1 MSNSRR
7 ILIIIALVLAV
18 SLYAYFFLYHKVFAP
33 AQIQEVNR
41 ENIKMI
47 AVNSNS
53 DYSIA
58 TGEYPQFNNT
68 GVDFNKK
75 ISDIVENAIN
85 EHSKNSK
92 ESWNARFE
100 TQIPDENI
108 SKIPN
113 KEDRFSIDV
122 STSIVRN
129 DSNVISFKMD
139 IYEFSGGAHG
149 NTGTYTFNYDI
160 KNQKEITLLD
170 IGKGDT
176 QLLQKISN
184 KARVLLRADLAKRSE
199 IKPEEVDTDMLNSGT
214 TPEVENFSLFTLPQD
229 GKITFH
235 FPSYQVAPY
244 VFGPSEITLDL
255 PIK

>member
-1 MSNSRR
+1 MSNSRK

-18 SLYAYFFLYHKVFAP
+18 SLYAYFFLYHKAFAP
-33 AQIQEVNR
+33 AQIQEVNK
-41 ENIKMI
+41 ENIKMVT
-47 AVNSNS
+47 VNSNS

-58 TGEYPQFNNT
+58 TGEYPQFNNA
-68 GVDFNKK
+68 GADFNKK
-75 ISDIVENAIN
+75 ISNIVESAIN
-85 EHSKNSK
+85 EHSKISE

-100 TQIPDENI
+100 TKAPGEDI

-122 STSIVRN
+122 STLIIRN

-149 NTGTYTFNYDI
+149 NTGTYTFNYDV
-160 KNQKEITLLD
+160 KNQKEINLLE
-170 IGKGDT
+170 IGKRDT
-176 QLLQKISN
+176 QLLQKLSN
-184 KARVLLRADLAKRSE
+184 KSRVLIREDLARRSE
-199 IKPEEVDTDMLNSGT
+199 IKPEEVDTEMLNSGT
-214 TPEVENFSLFTLPQD
+214 TPEADNFSLFTLPED

-235 FPSYQVAPY
+235 FTAYQVAPY